1 MIDQTGEWNIAN
13 KNLRCVNIAQRIVHS
28 VSMNARTI
36 GSARKPVLDE
46 APGNLPYIQSRR
58 RCVST
63 SPFLAAMRSIKVVC
77 VGDARCG
84 KVLSISPLCFR
95 FEPERFNVWP
105 LDRCFGKAYI

>member
-1 MIDQTGEWNIAN
+1 MCEHRSA
-13 KNLRCVNIAQRIVHS
+13 HS
-28 VSMNARTI
+28 PQCEYECPDYC
-36 GSARKPVLDE
+36 SAWKPVLDE

-95 FEPERFNVWP
+95 FEPKRFKVWP

>member
-1 MIDQTGEWNIAN
+1 
-13 KNLRCVNIAQRIVHS
+13 
-28 VSMNARTI
+28 
-36 GSARKPVLDE
+36 
-46 APGNLPYIQSRR
+46 
-58 RCVST
+58 
-63 SPFLAAMRSIKVVC
+63 MRSIKVVC